1 MTAKSKHG
9 VFEAYANVYDALYRD
24 KDYTLECDFLE
35 SIFRHFG
42 MAHTENILDLGCG
55 TGGHAIILA
64 ERGYQVLGVDRS
76 AKMLAIAQQKAA
88 AAELSDRVQL
98 VEADIQDYRLNRTFD
113 IVICMFAVLGYQT
126 SNAEVFATL
135 KSARQHVRTGGL
147 FICDFWYGPAVLSQR
162 PAERVMHAGDDR
174 ERVIRLVK
182 PEIDTQHNVVKVHYD
197 VLCLQGERLVEEFQE
212 SHAMRY
218 FFKPEI
224 EFFMNQAGFRLV
236 HLCPFA
242 DFKNRPSEASWNVAA
257 VSQAA

>member
-174 ERVIRLVK
+174 ERVIRLV
-182 PEIDTQHNVVKVHYD
+182 
-197 VLCLQGERLVEEFQE
+197 EEFQE